1 MWRSTTALVALWA
14 CMVLHAEDGKPFDAA
29 AAFGA
34 RPSTHALSLSPD
46 GNRVAYISPL
56 QGQGAALYTVA
67 LEKGATARTVLT
79 ADGNPFRIDDCGWVS
94 NDRLACVLYA
104 VTHDANV
111 GFMPLTRIVAVNADG
126 EDFKLLST
134 QANDYTWGYLLQGG
148 QIIDWL
154 PDEDGAV
161 LMTRMYLPDA
171 HLGSREG
178 STDEGLGVDRIDTRT
193 LKVSHIEPANPSAI
207 EYLTDGRGVVR
218 ILGTEARTG
227 DGRETGVVKFSYRA
241 SDSRSWRPLSSYN
254 TTDRSGFY
262 PVAVDHD
269 LNVAYGF
276 KKLDGRSALYSIA
289 LDGSLREQ
297 LVFSRPDVDVDGLI
311 RLGRRQRVVGVSYA
325 TEARVASYFDP
336 KTASLM
342 KALSQALPPDQA
354 QSISGASLDEGKL
367 SIFSSSDV
375 DPGVYYIFDRKS
387 HNLTTFLVARAQL
400 EGIKLAKVAPVTY
413 TASDGTSIPAYLTLP
428 PGREQAKGLPAIV
441 LPHGGPSARDEGG
454 FDWLSQY
461 YASQGYAVL
470 QPNFR
475 GSNDYGDAWFQDNG
489 FRSWSI
495 AIGDVLAAGRWLVN
509 EGIADPDKLAIVGWS
524 YGGYAAL
531 QAAVVDPNVFKAI
544 VAIAPVTDLAALKE
558 EHRNWSDFSLVSNF
572 VGQGPHLSEGSP
584 LEHADKIKS
593 PVLLFHGALDVN
605 VSINESKR
613 MAARLNATGNKCEL
627 ITWEKLDHQ
636 LDDSEARAQMLR
648 SSEAFLRKSFGDTAK
663 TGT

>member
-1 MWRSTTALVALWA
+1 
-14 CMVLHAEDGKPFDAA
+14 
-29 AAFGA
+29 
-34 RPSTHALSLSPD
+34 
-46 GNRVAYISPL
+46 
-56 QGQGAALYTVA
+56 
-67 LEKGATARTVLT
+67 
-79 ADGNPFRIDDCGWVS
+79 
-94 NDRLACVLYA
+94 
-104 VTHDANV
+104 
-111 GFMPLTRIVAVNADG
+111 
-126 EDFKLLST
+126 
-134 QANDYTWGYLLQGG
+134 
-148 QIIDWL
+148 
-154 PDEDGAV
+154 
-161 LMTRMYLPDA
+161 
-171 HLGSREG
+171 
-178 STDEGLGVDRIDTRT
+178 
-193 LKVSHIEPANPSAI
+193 
-207 EYLTDGRGVVR
+207 
-218 ILGTEARTG
+218 
-227 DGRETGVVKFSYRA
+227 
-241 SDSRSWRPLSSYN
+241 
-254 TTDRSGFY
+254 
-262 PVAVDHD
+262 
-269 LNVAYGF
+269 
-276 KKLDGRSALYSIA
+276 
-289 LDGSLREQ
+289 
-297 LVFSRPDVDVDGLI
+297 
-311 RLGRRQRVVGVSYA
+311 
-325 TEARVASYFDP
+325 
-336 KTASLM
+336 
-342 KALSQALPPDQA
+342 
-354 QSISGASLDEGKL
+354 LDEGKL

-428 PGREQAKGLPAIV
+428 PGREQAKRLPAIV
-441 LPHGGPSARDEGG
+441 LPHGGPSARDEGE
-454 FDWLSQY
+454 FDWLPQY

-475 GSNDYGDAWFQDNG
+475 GSSGYGDAWFQDNG

>member
-1 MWRSTTALVALWA
+1 MWRSTTAFVTLCA
-14 CMVLHAEDGKPFDAA
+14 CMALHAEDSEPFDAA
-29 AAFGA
+29 VAFGA
-34 RPSTHALSLSPD
+34 RPSTLALSLSPD

-56 QGQGAALYTVA
+56 QGQGATLYTVA
-67 LEKGATARTVLT
+67 LEKGSTARTVLT

-104 VTHDANV
+104 VTHDAKV

-126 EDFKLLST
+126 GDFKLLST

-154 PDEDGAV
+154 PDEDRAV

-193 LKVSHIEPANPSAI
+193 LKVSHVEPANPSAI

-218 ILGTEARTG
+218 LLATEARTG
-227 DGRETGVVKFSYRA
+227 DGRETGVVKFSYRE
-241 SDSRSWRPLSSYN
+241 SGNRSWRPLSNYN
-254 TTDRSGFY
+254 TADRSGFW

-276 KKLDGRSALYSIA
+276 KKLDGRSTLYSIA

-297 LVFSRPDVDVDGLI
+297 LIFSRPDVDVDGLI
-311 RLGRRQRVVGVSYA
+311 RVGRRQRVVGVSYA
-325 TEARVASYFDP
+325 AEARVASYFDP

-342 KALSQALPPDQA
+342 KALSQALPPDQTL
-354 QSISGASLDEGKL
+354 SISGASLDESKL
-367 SIFSSSDV
+367 SIFGSSDV

-413 TASDGTSIPAYLTLP
+413 TASDGTEIPAYLTLP
-428 PGREQAKGLPAIV
+428 PGHEQAKRLPAIV

-475 GSNDYGDAWFQDNG
+475 GSSGYGDAWFQDNG

-509 EGIADPDKLAIVGWS
+509 EGIADPDKLAVVGWS

-558 EHRNWSDFSLVSNF
+558 EHRNWSDYSLVSDF

-648 SSEAFLRKSFGDTAK
+648 SSAAFLRKALGL
-663 TGT
+663 

>member
-1 MWRSTTALVALWA
+1 MWRSTTAFVALCA

-34 RPSTHALSLSPD
+34 RPSTNALSLSPD

-67 LEKGATARTVLT
+67 LEKDATARAVLT
-79 ADGNPFRIDDCGWVS
+79 ADGNPFRIDHCGWVS
-94 NDRLACVLYA
+94 NDRLACMLYA
-104 VTHDANV
+104 VTHDAKV
-111 GFMPLTRIVAVNADG
+111 GFMPLTRIVAVDADG
-126 EDFKLLST
+126 ENFKLLST

-171 HLGSREG
+171 HLGSRQG

-193 LKVSHIEPANPSAI
+193 LKVSHVEPANPSAI

-218 ILGTEARTG
+218 ILATEARTG
-227 DGRETGVVKFSYRA
+227 DGRDTGVVKFSYRE
-241 SDSRSWRPLSSYN
+241 SGSRSWRPLSN
-254 TTDRSGFY
+254 HDTADRSGFW
-262 PVAVDHD
+262 PVAVDRD

-311 RLGRRQRVVGVSYA
+311 RVGRRQRVVGVSYA

-354 QSISGASLDEGKL
+354 QSITGASLDEGKL

-375 DPGVYYIFDRKS
+375 DPGAYYIFDRKS

-428 PGREQAKGLPAIV
+428 PGHEQAKRLPAIV

-475 GSNDYGDAWFQDNG
+475 GSSGYGDAWFQDNG

-531 QAAVVDPNVFKAI
+531 QASVVDPNVFKAI

-558 EHRNWSDFSLVSNF
+558 EHRNWSDYSLVSDF

-648 SSEAFLRKSFGDTAK
+648 SSEAFLRKAFGL
-663 TGT
+663 

>member
-1 MWRSTTALVALWA
+1 M
-14 CMVLHAEDGKPFDAA
+14 
-29 AAFGA
+29 
-34 RPSTHALSLSPD
+34 
-46 GNRVAYISPL
+46 
-56 QGQGAALYTVA
+56 
-67 LEKGATARTVLT
+67 
-79 ADGNPFRIDDCGWVS
+79 
-94 NDRLACVLYA
+94 LYA
-104 VTHDANV
+104 VTHDAKI
-111 GFMPLTRIVAVNADG
+111 GFMPLTRIVAVDADG
-126 EDFKLLST
+126 ENFKLLST

-171 HLGSREG
+171 HLGSRQG

-193 LKVSHIEPANPSAI
+193 LKVSHVEPANPSAI

-218 ILGTEARTG
+218 ILATEALTG
-227 DGRETGVVKFSYRA
+227 DGRETGVVKFSYRE
-241 SDSRSWRPLSSYN
+241 SGNRSWRPLSNYD
-254 TTDRSGFY
+254 TGDRGGFR

-276 KKLDGRSALYSIA
+276 KKLDGRFALYSIA

-297 LVFSRPDVDVDGLI
+297 LIFSRPDVDVDSLI
-311 RLGRRQRVVGVSYA
+311 RVGRRQRVVGVSYA
-325 TEARVASYFDP
+325 TEARVANYFDP

-342 KALSQALPPDQA
+342 KALSQALPPDQTL
-354 QSISGASLDEGKL
+354 SISGASLDEGKL

-428 PGREQAKGLPAIV
+428 PGREQAKRLPAIV
-441 LPHGGPSARDEGG
+441 LPHGGPSARDEGE
-454 FDWLSQY
+454 FDWLPQY

-475 GSNDYGDAWFQDNG
+475 GSSGYGDAWFQDNG
-489 FRSWSI
+489 FRSWSV

-558 EHRNWSDFSLVSNF
+558 EHRNWSDYSVVSDF

-648 SSEAFLRKSFGDTAK
+648 SSEAFLRKAFGL
-663 TGT
+663 